1 MIRTIDS
8 CNFSGKKALVRV
20 DFNVPLDKNCNIT
33 DDKRII
39 ASMPTIKKI
48 ISDGGVAVL
57 MSHLGRP
64 NGKVVESMSLKPVS
78 EYLQKNMD
86 CKVHFSDD
94 CNSDK
99 ANEVVNEAK
108 SGEIVLLEN
117 LRFYSEEVEND
128 TEFAKKLSTLADLY
142 VNDAFGTA
150 HRAHAST
157 AAVAE
162 FFTEKYAGKLIEKE
176 IEYLENSVNSPV
188 RPFTAVIGGA
198 KVSGKIDVI
207 ESLFSKCDNI
217 LIGGGMVF
225 TFYKALGINV
235 GTSLV
240 EEDRI
245 EMAKS
250 IIDRAKEN
258 NVSLVLPS
266 DIVVAKEFKN
276 DTEFKNVEATAI
288 PDDMMGLDIGEES
301 KNSYADIVKNSKTVL
316 WNGPMG
322 VFEMP
327 NFAHGTIGIAESLSQ
342 ATKNGAN
349 TIVGGGDSVAA
360 IRQLGFE
367 NEVSHIST
375 GGGASLE
382 FLEGKKLPG
391 IEALR

>member
-1 MIRTIDS
+1 MIKTIDS
-8 CNFSGKKALVRV
+8 CDFSGKKALVRV
-20 DFNVPLDKNCNIT
+20 DFNVPLDENCTIT

-39 ASMPTIKKI
+39 ASMPTIQKI
-48 ISDGGVAVL
+48 ISDGGIAVL

-64 NGKVVESMSLKPVS
+64 EGKVVPTMSLKPVS

-99 ANEVVNEAK
+99 AIEVVNEAK

-117 LRFYSEEVEND
+117 LRFYSEEEDNN
-128 TEFAKKLSTLADLY
+128 TEFAKKLSTLADVY

-157 AAVAE
+157 VAVTD
-162 FFTEKYAGKLIEKE
+162 FFTEKYAGKLLEKE
-176 IEYLENSVNSPV
+176 FDYLEEAVNNPI

-207 ESLFSKCDNI
+207 ESLYSKCDNI

-225 TFYKALGINV
+225 TFYKALGMNV

-250 IIDRAKEN
+250 LIERAKEN
-258 NVSLVLPS
+258 NVNLVLPS

-276 DTEFKNVEATAI
+276 DTEFKNVDANSI

-301 KNSYADIVKNSKTVL
+301 KNAYADIVKNSMTVL

-327 NFAHGTIGIAESLSQ
+327 NFAKGTIGIAESLSQ

-391 IEALR
+391 VEALR

>member
-64 NGKVVESMSLKPVS
+64 KGKVVESMSLKPVS

-86 CKVHFSDD
+86 CKVHFSND

-99 ANEVVNEAK
+99 AKEVVNKAK

-250 IIDRAKEN
+250 IINRAKEN

>member
-20 DFNVPLDKNCNIT
+20 DFNVPLDENCNIT

-64 NGKVVESMSLKPVS
+64 KGKVVESMSLKPVS
-78 EYLQKNMD
+78 DYLSKNMD
-86 CKVHFSDD
+86 CKVHFSND

-99 ANEVVNEAK
+99 AKEVVNKAK